1 MKIAITGG
9 TGLVGKQLVQQLQLA
24 GAEIFVLTRNQSHF
38 SNGVHYIQWLSD
50 KSFPEKHL
58 EGINAIINLAG
69 TSLNNGRWSK
79 TLKEEIYS
87 SRIAA
92 TKEVLR
98 IIKALK
104 TPPEV
109 LINASAIGIYP
120 SSNKSKYTE
129 TSTETAHD
137 FLANTVRDWEDTAKR
152 AEDLGVRVVLTR
164 FGVILGKN
172 GGALPMMV
180 MPYKLYIGGTV
191 GTGTQW
197 VSWIHLEDVVEAI
210 IFSINQEN
218 INGIVNFTSPNPV
231 TMKEFGK
238 TIGEVLHRPHWFPV
252 PSILMKLALGEK
264 SQLVLEGQNVHPSSL
279 LKANYQFKY
288 PTLKYALENLL

>member
-24 GAEIFVLTRNQSHF
+24 GAEILVLTRGQSHF
-38 SNGVHYIQWLSD
+38 SDGIHYIQWLSD
-50 KSFPEKHL
+50 NTFPEKYL
-58 EGINAIINLAG
+58 EGVEVIVNLAG

-79 TLKEEIYS
+79 ALKEEIYS
-87 SRIAA
+87 SRISA

-98 IIKALK
+98 IIKTLK
-104 TPPEV
+104 IPPEV

-120 SSNKSKYTE
+120 SSDKQKYTE
-129 TSTETAHD
+129 ASTEKAQD
-137 FLANTVRDWEDTAKR
+137 FLANTIQDWEATAKI
-152 AEDLGVRVVLTR
+152 AESLGVRVVLSR
-164 FGVILGKN
+164 FGVILGKSA
-172 GGALPMMV
+172 GALPMMV
-180 MPYKLYIGGTV
+180 MPYKLFIGGTV

-197 VSWIHLEDVVEAI
+197 VSWIHLEDVVHAI
-210 IFSINQEN
+210 LFSINQKN

-264 SQLVLEGQNVHPSSL
+264 SQLVLDGQYVQPNSL
-279 LKANYQFKY
+279 LNANYQFKY
-288 PTLKYALENLL
+288 PTLKSALENLL

>member
-87 SRIAA
+87 SRITA

-129 TSTETAHD
+129 TSTAYT
-137 FLANTVRDWEDTAKR
+137 TCY
-152 AEDLGVRVVLTR
+152 AE
-164 FGVILGKN
+164 
-172 GGALPMMV
+172 
-180 MPYKLYIGGTV
+180 
-191 GTGTQW
+191 W
-197 VSWIHLEDVVEAI
+197 C
-210 IFSINQEN
+210 
-218 INGIVNFTSPNPV
+218 
-231 TMKEFGK
+231 
-238 TIGEVLHRPHWFPV
+238 
-252 PSILMKLALGEK
+252 
-264 SQLVLEGQNVHPSSL
+264 
-279 LKANYQFKY
+279 
-288 PTLKYALENLL
+288 

>member
-9 TGLVGKQLVQQLQLA
+9 TGLVGKQLVQQLKLA
-24 GAEIFVLTRNQSHF
+24 GHEIFILTRNQSYF
-38 SNGVHYIQWLSD
+38 SNGIHYIHWLSD
-50 KSFPEKHL
+50 NTFPEKYL
-58 EGINAIINLAG
+58 EGIEAIINLAG

-79 TLKEEIYS
+79 ALKEEIYS
-87 SRIAA
+87 SRIAS

-98 IIKALK
+98 IMKALK

-109 LINASAIGIYP
+109 LVNASAIGIYP
-120 SSNKSKYTE
+120 SSDKSKYTE
-129 TSTETAHD
+129 ASTETAHD
-137 FLANTVRDWEDTAKR
+137 FLANTVQDWEATAKT
-152 AEDLGVRVVLTR
+152 AESFGVRVVLSR

-172 GGALPMMV
+172 AGALPMMA

-197 VSWIHLEDVVEAI
+197 VSWIHLEDVANAI
-210 IFSINQEN
+210 IFSINQKN
-218 INGIVNFTSPNPV
+218 IKGIINFTSPNPV
-231 TMKEFGK
+231 TMKNFGK
-238 TIGEVLHRPHWFPV
+238 TMGEVLHRPHWFPV

-264 SQLVLEGQNVHPSSL
+264 SQLVLEGQKVLPNSL

-288 PTLKYALENLL
+288 PTLKSALENLL